1 MVKAPKQE
9 VYVITLVLR
18 EQRFGQLIQIASI
31 EMSLTVVFLTLE
43 YTRGTR

>member
-31 EMSLTVVFLTLE
+31 EMSLTAVFLTLE